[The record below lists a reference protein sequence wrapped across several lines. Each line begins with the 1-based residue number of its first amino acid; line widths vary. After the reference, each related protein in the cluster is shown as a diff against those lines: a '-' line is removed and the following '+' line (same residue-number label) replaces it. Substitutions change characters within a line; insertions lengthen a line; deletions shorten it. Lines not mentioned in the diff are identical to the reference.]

1 MFYKFDLI
9 DIRGIKSITFQKFD
23 LVEPFFLTPVFMTYY
38 GIPLTVRRQHV
49 GHILK
54 NNKY

>member
-1 MFYKFDLI
+1 MFNKFDLI
-9 DIRGIKSITFQKFD
+9 DIRGIKSIMFQKFD
-23 LVEPFFLTPVFMTYY
+23 LVEPFFYANFQDILWY
-38 GIPLTVRRQHV
+38 IPLTVRRQHV

>member
-23 LVEPFFLTPVFMTYY
+23 LVEAFFTLVFRTYY

-49 GHILK
+49 GHVLK